1 MVKKNYKEIKPH
13 SSEEN
18 EDNVVEG
25 EIYNDE
31 NDEYVYYRW
40 GATLY
45 FSLLFI
51 FLQAASGGLVNCP
64 DLSRGMETQ

>member
-1 MVKKNYKEIKPH
+1 MWQCGGVNWRQDEFKDAEKILVKKNYKEIKPH

-31 NDEYVYYRW
+31 NDEYV
-40 GATLY
+40 
-45 FSLLFI
+45 
-51 FLQAASGGLVNCP
+51 
-64 DLSRGMETQ
+64 